1 MGSKGTQ
8 APKGTDGN
16 RVWIN
21 DLEILDAQIKWPW
34 SHFNGAADTF
44 NTEGDRNFVV
54 SLNPEYARSLMEI
67 PDGWSIKEYTDTR
80 EGAEGEEPE
89 YTIKVKISYRF
100 EPPKIFFLKEKEVE
114 DPDNPGQTIMQLRKF
129 RVENEAELNDITRA
143 TVKRID
149 FVAKP
154 SRWMRN
160 GEAGVTAY
168 LSEMY
173 VHMQD
178 SVIGS
183 QYDDIEEV

>member
-1 MGSKGTQ
+1 MAEGSKGTQ

-21 DLEILDAQIKWPW
+21 DLEIEDAQIKWAW

-44 NTEGDRNFVV
+44 NAEGNRDFVV
-54 SLNPEYARSLMEI
+54 VLNPDYARSLMEI
-67 PDGWSIKEYTDTR
+67 PEGWNIKEYEGR
-80 EGAEGEEPE
+80 EEGDESEF
-89 YTIKVKISYRF
+89 TIKIKISYRF
-100 EPPKIFFLKEKEVE
+100 EPPKIFFLKEKEVV
-114 DPDNPGQTIMQLRKF
+114 DPETGEKSMQLRKF

-160 GEAGVTAY
+160 GEAGVTPY

-173 VHMQD
+173 VHMQE
-178 SVIGS
+178 SKIGS
-183 QYDDIEEV
+183 QYDDVEEL

>member
-1 MGSKGTQ
+1 MGNKQ
-8 APKGTDGN
+8 QPPKGTDGN
-16 RVWIN
+16 RTWIN
-21 DLEILDAQIKWPW
+21 DLEIEDAQIKWAW

-44 NTEGDRNFVV
+44 NAEGERNFVV
-54 SLNPEYARSLMEI
+54 TLDPTDARALMEI
-67 PDGWSIKEYTDTR
+67 PDGWTIKEYIDTR
-80 EGAEGEEPE
+80 EGAEGSEPE
-89 YTIKVKISYRF
+89 YTIKIKISYRF

-114 DPDNPGQTIMQLRKF
+114 LEDGSVTTQLRKF
-129 RVENEAELNDITRA
+129 RVENEMELNDITRA

-160 GEAGVTAY
+160 GEAGVTPY

-178 SVIGS
+178 SKIGS
-183 QYDDIEEV
+183 QYDDIEEI

>member
-1 MGSKGTQ
+1 MGNKQ
-8 APKGTDGN
+8 QPPKGTDGN
-16 RVWIN
+16 RTWIN
-21 DLEILDAQIKWPW
+21 DLEIEDAQIKWAW

-44 NTEGDRNFVV
+44 NAEGDRNFVV
-54 SLNPEYARSLMEI
+54 SLKPEDARALMEI
-67 PDGWSIKEYTDTR
+67 PDGWTIKEYVDTR

-89 YTIKVKISYRF
+89 YTIKIKISYRF

-114 DPDNPGQTIMQLRKF
+114 LEDGTIGTQLRKF
-129 RVENEAELNDITRA
+129 RVENETELNDITRA

-160 GEAGVTAY
+160 GEAGVTPY

-178 SVIGS
+178 SKIGA
-183 QYDDIEEV
+183 QYDDVEEA

>member
-1 MGSKGTQ
+1 MGNKQ
-8 APKGTDGN
+8 QPPKGTDGT

-21 DLEILDAQIKWPW
+21 DLEIEDATIKWAW

-54 SLNPEYARSLMEI
+54 SLKPEDARALMEI
-67 PDGWSIKEYTDTR
+67 PDGWTIKEYVDTR

-89 YTIKVKISYRF
+89 YTIKIKISYRF

-114 DPDNPGQTIMQLRKF
+114 LEDGTVTTQLRKF
-129 RVENEAELNDITRA
+129 RVENEVELNDITRA

-160 GEAGVTAY
+160 GEAGVTPY

-178 SVIGS
+178 SKIGS
-183 QYDDIEEV
+183 QYDDVEEA

>member
-1 MGSKGTQ
+1 MGNKQ
-8 APKGTDGN
+8 QPPKGTDGN
-16 RVWIN
+16 RTWIN
-21 DLEILDAQIKWPW
+21 DLEIEDAQIKWAW

-44 NTEGDRNFVV
+44 NAEGDRNFVV
-54 SLNPEYARSLMEI
+54 SLNPDDARALMEI
-67 PDGWSIKEYTDTR
+67 PDGWSIKEYVDTR
-80 EGAEGEEPE
+80 EGAEGSEPE

-114 DPDNPGQTIMQLRKF
+114 LEDGTVTTQLRKF
-129 RVENEAELNDITRA
+129 RVENETELNDITRA

-160 GEAGVTAY
+160 GEAGVTPY

-178 SVIGS
+178 SKIGS
-183 QYDDIEEV
+183 QYDDIEEL